1 MSDIR
6 VLIADDSAMI
16 RKALSDLL
24 LPHQQK
30 WQVCGEACDGLDTLR
45 KVGELNPDVLLL
57 DLSIPVLRGTEV
69 AKKLKISAPL
79 LRIILMS
86 EQEGAVME
94 LLAKEL
100 QLRHAI
106 PKSRLMLDLV
116 PQLTEVCKE
125 IEKERSAASR
135 GTLPEEN

>member
-1 MSDIR
+1 MSEIR
-6 VLIADDSAMI
+6 LLIADDSAVI
-16 RKALSDLL
+16 RKALCDLL
-24 LPHQQK
+24 LAYQGK
-30 WQVCGEACDGLDTLR
+30 WRVCGEACDGQDALL

-57 DLSIPVLRGTEV
+57 DLSIPVLRGAEV

-86 EQEGAVME
+86 EQESAVME

-116 PQLTEVCKE
+116 PQLSEVCRE
-125 IEKERSAASR
+125 IEKERNAASR
-135 GTLPEEN
+135 GNISTGN